1 MVVFYLSKSLQIR
14 EDFVRTLKNYT
25 FTNIYFWS
33 VTKFLPSSRILWI
46 PKGGRLLGAIRMGTF
61 ITISQIVEYLYFSSH
76 IFFIF
81 FFFSVHRLIYDLLI
95 VSVTIQPTT
104 SPISTCWNWRRRKRA
119 CRSTR
124 RIIILTSTGWS
135 PIQPRNY
142 LSI

>member
-46 PKGGRLLGAIRMGTF
+46 PKGGRLLGATRMGTF
-61 ITISQIVEYLYFSSH
+61 IISQIVEYLYFSSH

-81 FFFSVHRLIYDLLI
+81 FFPVHRLIYDLLI

>member
-46 PKGGRLLGAIRMGTF
+46 PKGGRLLGATRMGTF

-81 FFFSVHRLIYDLLI
+81 FFFFRSSIDLWFINRFSYDPTHDKSNIYVLELEEKKKSVQEYEEDYNPYEHRM
-95 VSVTIQPTT
+95 VAHPTT
-104 SPISTCWNWRRRKRA
+104 
-119 CRSTR
+119 
-124 RIIILTSTGWS
+124 
-135 PIQPRNY
+135 
-142 LSI
+142 